1 MRHFHQRRQGRS
13 EVAATILVPVLAE
26 VTTMAAAVGVVGA
39 PTVVDEEH
47 AHVPVASWVR
57 VQQPAAVVAGE
68 AGEEAA
74 RAKAANAHAHVPDHD
89 RDPARVRRP

>member
-1 MRHFHQRRQGRS
+1 
-13 EVAATILVPVLAE
+13 
-26 VTTMAAAVGVVGA
+26 MAAAVGVVGA

>member
-47 AHVPVASWVR
+47 AHVPVALWVR
-57 VQQPAAVVAGE
+57 VQQPAAVV